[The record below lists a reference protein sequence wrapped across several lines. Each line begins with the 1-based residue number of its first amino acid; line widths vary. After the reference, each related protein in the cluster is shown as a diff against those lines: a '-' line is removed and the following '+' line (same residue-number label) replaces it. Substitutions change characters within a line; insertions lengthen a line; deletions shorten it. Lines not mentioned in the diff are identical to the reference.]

1 MSDTEQEQSKAE
13 ELAKQR
19 ARERERAEREA
30 RRWKFDGTVNLG
42 HVLTATV
49 MLLGGIGV
57 WSQGREVAIRQDAR
71 LVLVETTMTELK
83 SSLSKISE
91 SQQLAI
97 RTQDKLAATL
107 EAISRKP

>member
-1 MSDTEQEQSKAE
+1 MSDTEQEQRKAE

-19 ARERERAEREA
+19 VRERERAEREA

-42 HVLTATV
+42 HVLTAAV
-49 MLLGGIGV
+49 MLIGGLGV
-57 WSQGREVAIRQDAR
+57 WTQGREVMIRQDSR
-71 LVLVETTMTELK
+71 LALVETTMAEVK
-83 SSLSKISE
+83 SNLSKISE

-107 EAISRKP
+107 DAISRKP

>member
-1 MSDTEQEQSKAE
+1 MSDTEQEQ
-13 ELAKQR
+13 AKQR

-71 LVLVETTMTELK
+71 LVLVETTMSEVK
-83 SSLSKISE
+83 ANLSKISE

-97 RTQDKLAATL
+97 RTQDRLAATL
-107 EAISRKP
+107 DAISRKP

>member
-1 MSDTEQEQSKAE
+1 MSDTEQEQ
-13 ELAKQR
+13 AKQR

-30 RRWKFDGTVNLG
+30 WRWKFDGTVNLG

-71 LVLVETTMTELK
+71 LVLVETTMSEVK
-83 SSLSKISE
+83 ANLSKISE

-97 RTQDKLAATL
+97 RTQDRLAATL
-107 EAISRKP
+107 DAISRKP